1 MKKTKIIALVLILAL
16 SLSLVLAACKGDGV
30 GEQHVCAH
38 KCDVCGGCKDPNC
51 TDAACA
57 TKCKC
62 YDLEDLTIRDAQ
74 GKNGAVSAAS
84 AYASKAGLDILQ
96 EGGNAF
102 EAAAAVAFAL
112 SVTEPYHTGLGG
124 GGFMMT
130 YNAKTGEV
138 QYFNMREFGGEK
150 STPGEVLTD
159 YEAQMKRGTGSAGV
173 PTYVA
178 GVLGVME
185 KFPSGNVT
193 RQQVLQPAIDLAE
206 DGFKVAPAFAK
217 SLSLDTFTTRGV
229 DEAIEIYSKN
239 NMGLTA
245 CKTGDILRNPN
256 QAKVLKEI
264 AEKGKDGFYK
274 GWVAEAIL
282 DSLKEGG
289 TLTQADLDY
298 ASANYPRELKPLH
311 QTYTAYSTGETYD
324 VYTVSPAV
332 SGGQIMLEALNLV
345 EYYCKSNNTSLVKM
359 GQYSTEYFHVL
370 GSAMQFAFGDGRQY
384 RGDPI
389 DLVSPT
395 QGVISKGYAAARW
408 DAAFDPNHA
417 VTKTYGSEYGEK
429 YGVNP
434 WDYNDVPKPVA
445 QATIVDNSDNEY
457 PGTSA
462 FSVADK
468 DGNIVSMIST
478 LNSSWG
484 SYVMPKGTG
493 FFLNN
498 VYTNMNL
505 SAGTNTVGP
514 KRQPTCCMNP
524 VIVTKNGVPF
534 LSLGSPGSNH
544 IPTASM
550 QTFLNVVDYGMD
562 IQSAISGSRVFSYYA
577 KNADVDANGMGLA
590 AQGKKLML
598 LETMGVDPSVVA
610 QLKAMNYYIDSAD
623 QNTSIFGGVHAIMFN
638 YDANGNLVNLTAG
651 ADPRR
656 DGKAL
661 AY

>member
-1 MKKTKIIALVLILAL
+1 MKKSRFLAVLLILVFSATCL
-16 SLSLVLAACKGDGV
+16 LTACDNGSN
-30 GEQHVCAH
+30 HTCSTA
-38 KCDVCGGCKDPNC
+38 CSVCGGCKDADC
-51 TDAACA
+51 TESACA

-62 YDLEDLTIRDAQ
+62 VDLEDLSVRSAT
-74 GKNGAVSAAS
+74 GTNGAVSAAS
-84 AYASKAGLDILQ
+84 SYASKAGLDIL
-96 EGGNAF
+96 EMGGNAF

-130 YNAKTGEV
+130 YNAKTGMV
-138 QYFNMREFGGEK
+138 QFFNMREFGGEL
-150 STPGEVLTD
+150 SEPGLILQD
-159 YEAQMKRGTGSAGV
+159 YEEQMKRGKGSAGV

-185 KFPSGNVT
+185 KFSSGNVT
-193 RQQVLQPAIDLAE
+193 RQQVLQPAIDYATN
-206 DGFKVAPAFAK
+206 GFKVAPAFAR
-217 SLSLDTFTTRGV
+217 SLSLDNFASRGV
-229 DEAIEIYSKN
+229 EEAIEIYSKN
-239 NMGLTA
+239 NEGLTA
-245 CKTGDILRNPN
+245 CKTGDILRNPY
-256 QAKVLKEI
+256 QATVLQEI
-264 AEKGKDGFYK
+264 AEKGKDGFYT

-282 DSLKEGG
+282 ESLKDGG
-289 TLTQADLDY
+289 TITQADLDY
-298 ASANYPRELKPLH
+298 ASANYPREIEPLH
-311 QTYTAYSTGETYD
+311 QTYKAYSTNETYD
-324 VYTVSPAV
+324 VYTVYPAV
-332 SGGQIMLEALNLV
+332 SGGQTMIEALNLV
-345 EYYCKSNNTSLVKM
+345 EYYCKSNNTSLKQI
-359 GQYSTEYFHVL
+359 GQYTTEYFHVL
-370 GSAMQFAFGDGRQY
+370 GSAMQFAFGDSRQY

-389 DLVSPT
+389 DIIAPVK
-395 QGVISKGYAAARW
+395 GVTSKGYAAARW
-408 DAAFDPNHA
+408 DASFNPNKA
-417 VTKTYGSEYGEK
+417 CTKTYGSEYGEK

-434 WDYNDVPKPVA
+434 WDYNGTPQPVA
-445 QATIVDNSDNEY
+445 TVVEDNSDNEY

-468 DGNIVSMIST
+468 DGNVVSMVST

-484 SYVMPKGTG
+484 SYVMPKETG

-524 VIVTKNGVPF
+524 VIVTKDGLPF

-550 QTFLNVVDYGMD
+550 QTFLNVVDYGMGVQD
-562 IQSAISGSRVFSYYA
+562 AIAASRVFNYYA
-577 KNADVDANGMGLA
+577 KNADVDANGNGLA

-598 LETMGVDPSVVA
+598 IETMGVDESVLS
-610 QLKAMNYYIDSAD
+610 QLTAMNYYLDKS
-623 QNTSIFGGVHAIMFN
+623 SEYSSVFGGVHAILFHYNQNGDFVN
-638 YDANGNLVNLTAG
+638 YEAG